1 MYERK
6 NRWLQLRDQGN
17 KFRDASVSKRLP
29 IQFSSAVPLPMT
41 FHSGLQQCIPRGESS
56 LRARAIISLM
66 LAKWLQRGQHG
77 ALSLSCSSLFWN
89 SNLQPWEPMG
99 NREAHSKVFFARFLL
114 GITRHS
120 LYSLS
125 YFLSPPYRILTSSSP
140 S

>member
-56 LRARAIISLM
+56 LRARAIISLL
-66 LAKWLQRGQHG
+66 LAKWLQRGQH
-77 ALSLSCSSLFWN
+77 ASLSPAHLSLGTATN
-89 SNLQPWEPMG
+89 IQPWEPMG
-99 NREAHSKVFFARFLL
+99 NREAHSTMLFTRFLPAHHQTL
-114 GITRHS
+114 APLS
-120 LYSLS
+120 LLSLS
-125 YFLSPPYRILTSSSP
+125 SMSNTARS
-140 S
+140 